1 MSDTINLYSYQE
13 ILDLKKNAVLPEGFD
28 LSEFTV
34 EYETR
39 LANNLTKQRRRSSH
53 ANTRPKVHKPKPRV
67 AVDESG
73 WSTVVVDPVEGEAEE
88 AVVEASPVAADGFEE
103 KSNKKKK
110 NSKNVIKAR
119 PNNKNLGSSKAA
131 DGKDIQEGMK
141 KAFNA
146 FDALALEDDE

>member
-1 MSDTINLYSYQE
+1 MSTTIHLYSYQQ
-13 ILDLKKNAVLPEGFD
+13 ILDLKNNAVLPEGFD

-39 LANNLTKQRRRSSH
+39 LANNLTKQRRGSSH
-53 ANTRPKVHKPKPRV
+53 ITKPKVHKPKPRV
-67 AVDESG
+67 SVDESG
-73 WSTVVVDPVEGEAEE
+73 WSTVVVDPIEGEQEEPAAEATPE
-88 AVVEASPVAADGFEE
+88 ADGFEE

-131 DGKDIQEGMK
+131 DAKDIQEGMK

>member
-1 MSDTINLYSYQE
+1 MSSTIHLYSYQQ
-13 ILDLKKNAVLPEGFD
+13 ILDLKNNAVLPEGFD

-39 LANNLTKQRRRSSH
+39 LANNLTKQRRASH
-53 ANTRPKVHKPKPRV
+53 ATTKPKVHKPKPRV
-67 AVDESG
+67 SVDESG
-73 WSTVVVDPVEGEAEE
+73 WSTVVVDPIEGEHEE
-88 AVVEASPVAADGFEE
+88 TVVETSPATNGFEE

-110 NSKNVIKAR
+110 NAKNVIKAR

>member
-1 MSDTINLYSYQE
+1 MSDTIHLYSYQE
-13 ILDLKKNAVLPEGFD
+13 ILDLKSNAVLPEGFD
-28 LSEFTV
+28 LTDFTV

-39 LANNLTKQRRRSSH
+39 LANNLTKQRRRSSV
-53 ANTRPKVHKPKPRV
+53 NTKPKVHKPKPRV
-67 AVDESG
+67 SVDESG
-73 WSTVVVDPVEGEAEE
+73 WSTVVVDPIEGETDE
-88 AVVEASPVAADGFEE
+88 AVVEASPVDDGFEE

-110 NSKNVIKAR
+110 NNKSVIKAR
-119 PNNKNLGSSKAA
+119 LNNKNLGSSKAA